1 MIVDDKKLIEKEIVS
16 GLSYTKND
24 SMITISGIQDKPGIS
39 ARIFGLL
46 ASENINVDMIVQN
59 ISQDGLSANITFT
72 VPNRDINSVK
82 SILNKNIKK
91 INFRSLKTN
100 KKISKISVIGM
111 GMMSQSGVAQ
121 KMFKTLANNN
131 INILAISTSEIKISV
146 LIDEKYTNVAIESL
160 HKSYNLKNDMDTVG
174 KILKKRRE
182 EKNISLS
189 NISNELN
196 ISLEVLVK
204 IENDQILKNADII
217 YYIGHI
223 RAYAKFIDLN
233 GDDII
238 SLFKQQISYSNN
250 IKKLEISEPVFKNS
264 IFKTQHFFSIFFIF
278 VIFGSFYFL
287 FINDSKQQ
295 RDYALV
301 PDLPES
307 LVPIIEKQDM
317 NSFKLSKENFNEE
330 KSIKDNIL
338 SPSSAVASQKS
349 NKENI
354 TITLKLLNPTWIQI
368 RDDLDKIIF
377 SKLMEKDEEFSYSNT
392 LNYSI
397 TAGNAGNILIIMDG
411 EVLGKAGKYGEVI
424 DTLVIQKDI
433 IN

>member
-1 MIVDDKKLIEKEIVS
+1 ME
-16 GLSYTKND
+16 
-24 SMITISGIQDKPGIS
+24 
-39 ARIFGLL
+39 
-46 ASENINVDMIVQN
+46 
-59 ISQDGLSANITFT
+59 
-72 VPNRDINSVK
+72 
-82 SILNKNIKK
+82 
-91 INFRSLKTN
+91 
-100 KKISKISVIGM
+100 
-111 GMMSQSGVAQ
+111 
-121 KMFKTLANNN
+121 
-131 INILAISTSEIKISV
+131 
-146 LIDEKYTNVAIESL
+146 
-160 HKSYNLKNDMDTVG
+160 TVG

-196 ISLEVLVK
+196 ISIEILVK
-204 IENDQILKNADII
+204 IENDQILKSADII
-217 YYIGHI
+217 YFIGHI

-233 GDDII
+233 GNDII
-238 SLFKQQISYSNN
+238 SLFKKQISYSNN

-307 LVPIIEKQDM
+307 LIPIIEKQDM
-317 NSFKLSKENFNEE
+317 NLFNLPKENLNEE
-330 KSIKDNIL
+330 KIIKDHIA

-349 NKENI
+349 YKENI
-354 TITLKLLNPTWIQI
+354 TITLKLLNPTWLQI
-368 RDDLDKIIF
+368 RDDLDKIIL

-397 TAGNAGNILIIMDG
+397 TAGNAGNILIIIDG
-411 EVLGKAGKYGEVI
+411 EVFGKAGKYGEVI

>member
-1 MIVDDKKLIEKEIVS
+1 ME
-16 GLSYTKND
+16 
-24 SMITISGIQDKPGIS
+24 
-39 ARIFGLL
+39 
-46 ASENINVDMIVQN
+46 
-59 ISQDGLSANITFT
+59 
-72 VPNRDINSVK
+72 
-82 SILNKNIKK
+82 
-91 INFRSLKTN
+91 
-100 KKISKISVIGM
+100 
-111 GMMSQSGVAQ
+111 
-121 KMFKTLANNN
+121 
-131 INILAISTSEIKISV
+131 
-146 LIDEKYTNVAIESL
+146 
-160 HKSYNLKNDMDTVG
+160 TVG

-196 ISLEVLVK
+196 ISIEILVK
-204 IENDQILKNADII
+204 IENDQILKSADII
-217 YYIGHI
+217 YFIGHI

-233 GDDII
+233 GNDII
-238 SLFKQQISYSNN
+238 SLFKKQISYSNN
-250 IKKLEISEPVFKNS
+250 IKKLEISEPLFKNS
-264 IFKTQHFFSIFFIF
+264 IFKTQHYFSIILIF

-307 LVPIIEKQDM
+307 LIPIIEKQDM
-317 NSFKLSKENFNEE
+317 NLFNLPKENLNEE
-330 KSIKDNIL
+330 KIIKDHIA

-349 NKENI
+349 YKENI
-354 TITLKLLNPTWIQI
+354 TITLKLLNPTWLQI
-368 RDDLDKIIF
+368 RDDLDKIIL

-397 TAGNAGNILIIMDG
+397 TAGNAGNILIIIDG
-411 EVLGKAGKYGEVI
+411 EVFGKAGKYGEVI

>member
-1 MIVDDKKLIEKEIVS
+1 
-16 GLSYTKND
+16 
-24 SMITISGIQDKPGIS
+24 
-39 ARIFGLL
+39 
-46 ASENINVDMIVQN
+46 
-59 ISQDGLSANITFT
+59 
-72 VPNRDINSVK
+72 
-82 SILNKNIKK
+82 
-91 INFRSLKTN
+91 
-100 KKISKISVIGM
+100 
-111 GMMSQSGVAQ
+111 
-121 KMFKTLANNN
+121 
-131 INILAISTSEIKISV
+131 
-146 LIDEKYTNVAIESL
+146 
-160 HKSYNLKNDMDTVG
+160 MDTVG

-196 ISLEVLVK
+196 ISIEILVK
-204 IENDQILKNADII
+204 IENDQILKSADII
-217 YYIGHI
+217 YFIGHI

-233 GDDII
+233 GNDII
-238 SLFKQQISYSNN
+238 SLFKKQISYSNN

-307 LVPIIEKQDM
+307 LIPIIEKQDM
-317 NSFKLSKENFNEE
+317 NLFNLPKENLNEE
-330 KSIKDNIL
+330 KIIKDHIAT
-338 SPSSAVASQKS
+338 PISAVASQKGY
-349 NKENI
+349 KENI
-354 TITLKLLNPTWIQI
+354 TITLKLLNPTWLQI
-368 RDDLDKIIF
+368 RDDLDKIIL

-397 TAGNAGNILIIMDG
+397 TAGNAGNILIIIDG
-411 EVLGKAGKYGEVI
+411 EVFGKAGKYGEVI